1 VNNLWL
7 RKTEEYMK
15 RSEKEQIV
23 SEIVEKLARSKG
35 LFFTDFSGLTVEQAT
50 ELRREFRK
58 SGVDYRVVKNT
69 LARKALEEVT
79 GYDKMYDAL
88 VGPTGIAFA
97 FDDPA
102 APAKVIKKFRDK
114 YEKLQLKAAVLEST
128 VYAGSQLSL
137 LAALPSRN
145 EMIASILGSLNAP
158 VSGVVGAINAVMRD
172 LVNVIDQIEKKKA
185 A

>member
-1 VNNLWL
+1 
-7 RKTEEYMK
+7 MK

-23 SEIVEKLARSKG
+23 AEVVEKLTRSKG
-35 LFFTDFSGLTVEQAT
+35 LFLTDFSGLTVEQAT

-79 GYDKMYDAL
+79 GYDKVYDVL

-97 FDDPA
+97 YDDPT

-114 YEKLQLKAAVLEST
+114 YEKLQLKIAVLEKT
-128 VYAGSQLSL
+128 VYAGAQLPQ
-137 LAALPSRN
+137 LAALPSRG
-145 EMIASILGSLNAP
+145 EIIRSILGSLDAP
-158 VSGVVGAINAVMRD
+158 ISGVVGAINAVTRN

>member
-1 VNNLWL
+1 
-7 RKTEEYMK
+7 MK

-23 SEIVEKLARSKG
+23 AEIVEKLARSKG

-50 ELRREFRK
+50 DLRREFRK

-79 GYDKMYDAL
+79 GYDKVYDIL

-102 APAKVIKKFRDK
+102 APAKVIKKFHDK

-128 VYAGSQLSL
+128 VYAGSQLSQ
-137 LAALPSRN
+137 LAALPSRK
-145 EMIASILGSLNAP
+145 EIIASILGSLDAP
-158 VSGVVGAINAVMRD
+158 ISGVVGAVNAVIRD